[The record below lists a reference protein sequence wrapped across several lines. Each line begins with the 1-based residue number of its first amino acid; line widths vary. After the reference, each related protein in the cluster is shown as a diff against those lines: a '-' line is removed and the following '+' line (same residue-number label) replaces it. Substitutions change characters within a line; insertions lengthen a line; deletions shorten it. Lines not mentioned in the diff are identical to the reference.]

1 MGKFFTKT
9 IKPQFTATTIIQSN
23 KTHLAFAAGD
33 VMVDWTAINMPKGAS
48 KLIDVTAVIKG
59 QDGVAQT
66 ARDLVLYF
74 AKATEAGAAPGSLG
88 TVNATANGFGY
99 FNQLIGTALVDSS
112 DFKIGLDYL
121 SMASN
126 GHGAASNQ
134 IPGIV
139 LQGHENHNAT
149 NNKIYLGV
157 IAGGSADFSFETG
170 VQTTE
175 AVSASTSAVTLTVY
189 GTDDRKCFDV
199 GDVVV
204 AMDDA
209 AIGTVTNIA
218 SGTEFTVDAVGGALA
233 DDDEI
238 VNLTPLTIILSF
250 ER

>member
-134 IPGIV
+134 IPGVV
-139 LQGHENHNAT
+139 LQPAEST
-149 NNKIYLGV
+149 SVTDTIYLGV

-175 AVSASTSAVTLTVY
+175 AVSASTSAVTLTVD
-189 GTDDRKCFDV
+189 GTDARKCFDV
-199 GDVVV
+199 GDVVG